1 MKKLRLF
8 FSGLIISCCG
18 LIFFACNN
26 TGVTPTNYS
35 RLQVINTLAGSSPIN
50 FYLNYTIK
58 NSASITFPG
67 SSGYVSTTPA
77 TYFFQVSFATTTTP
91 LYFDPSTITLGVDS
105 SYSVFVTGQYG
116 SYTSIFTKDTLTLPS
131 IGKAKI
137 RFVNTSY
144 SSGPLDVTINAVKG
158 YSNVAYKGVSK
169 FIEVP
174 AGTYEFKAYSSTTG
188 TASNLATL
196 SNQLLA
202 DGKIYTLY
210 ANGLVGSTAINS
222 VFGLNLITN
231 LLPVTK

>member
-1 MKKLRLF
+1 MKKLWVF
-8 FSGLIISCCG
+8 FKVLIISCCS
-18 LIFFACNN
+18 LILFSCNN

-35 RLQVINTLAGSSPIN
+35 RLQVVNTLAGSSPIN
-50 FYLNYTIK
+50 FYLNYAIK
-58 NSASITFPG
+58 SSASITFPG
-67 SSGYVSTTPA
+67 SSGYVSTTPG
-77 TYFFQVSFATTTTP
+77 TYFFQVSLATTPT
-91 LYFDPSTITLGVDS
+91 LYFDPSTIILGVDS
-105 SYSVFVTGQYG
+105 TYSIFVTGQFG
-116 SYTSIFTKDTLTLPS
+116 SYTSIFTRDTLTLPS

-144 SSGPLDVTINAVKG
+144 SSGALDVTINAIKG
-158 YSNVAYKGVSK
+158 YSKVAYKGVSK

-188 TASNLATL
+188 TANNLATL

-210 ANGLVGSTAINS
+210 ANGLVGSTAINA